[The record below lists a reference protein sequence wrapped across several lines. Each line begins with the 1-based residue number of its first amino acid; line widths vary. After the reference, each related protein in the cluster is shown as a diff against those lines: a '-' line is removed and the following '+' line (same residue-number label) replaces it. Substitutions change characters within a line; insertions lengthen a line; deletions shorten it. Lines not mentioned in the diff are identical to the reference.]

1 MIKYN
6 VFMLCQAG
14 GRFICTGMAGEIRGS
29 TFLIQDREFGFD
41 LVFGAEA
48 IVLVLQFVHRV

>member
-1 MIKYN
+1 
-6 VFMLCQAG
+6 MLCQAG